1 MIHPLKEKTSKE
13 PLSSTL
19 VSNHF
24 LFKRILSFST
34 LFKLFFLGALGGVAY
49 FLLTLAK
56 TYEDSIY
63 FPVLAI
69 LTICLFFVIWFST
82 LFLFFSI
89 TSTKLE
95 RSLLRKMITLLLVM
109 GVLSAYFAVII
120 ENKSFSLVA
129 IFSSLLQGFG
139 VSENIFDYIFLVF
152 YIFIVPVI
160 EEIAKIFPII
170 ILMGNYAKISIN
182 ENKINT
188 RLTPSNRVIVLFG
201 AFFGGWFDLIEQF
214 LLYSQ
219 TSASSSIVNTLLFNR
234 SIYPL
239 HSVTTMITAFGI
251 GWIFNSRKKIS
262 KKIKALIFS
271 AFLIL
276 SSGMHG
282 LWNYY
287 SIISENPEINIQILS
302 ALGYISY
309 GLFAFFLLWIFLKI
323 PKFCPICYTE
333 HDSKECMDISK
344 ITGQEEKLL
353 LKKRNQSHLYHE
365 STNLMKCSVCQN
377 PMYNGLFC
385 LNCWSFPKLQCINCN
400 QILPPFS
407 RVCWSCG
414 TEVPTLYEKMTSSS
428 PPFYV
433 NVAVGFTRILGAGMI
448 ISFIFAFLTIENTL
462 EFLGNTIFLIA
473 ILLSLFITILW
484 YPFRENKVR
493 SMVSSITI
501 LSIIAFS
508 LIITSLYM
516 SVFAFLMIISIGQI
530 IYGILGM
537 CFLLLMIIGSG
548 YYLSKVIKG
557 AKLILT

>member
-1 MIHPLKEKTSKE
+1 MIHPSKEKTSKE
-13 PLSSTL
+13 PLTSTL

-24 LFKRILSFST
+24 LFKRIFSFST
-34 LFKLFFLGALGGVAY
+34 LFKLIFLGALGGAAY
-49 FLLTLAK
+49 FLLTLAR

-63 FPVLAI
+63 FPVLVI
-69 LTICLFFVIWFST
+69 LTICLFFVIWLAT

-95 RSLLRKMITLLLVM
+95 RSLLRKMITLPLVM

-129 IFSSLLQGFG
+129 VFSSLLQGFG

-152 YIFIVPVI
+152 YIFIIPVI
-160 EEIAKIFPII
+160 EEIAKVFPII
-170 ILMGNYAKISIN
+170 ILMGNYAKLSVN

-214 LLYSQ
+214 LSYSQ
-219 TSASSSIVNTLLFNR
+219 TSASSSIVGSLLFNR

-251 GWIFNSRKKIS
+251 GWIFNSRKKIN
-262 KKIKALIFS
+262 KKFKALIFIV
-271 AFLIL
+271 FLTL
-276 SSGMHG
+276 SSGLHG

-287 SIISENPEINIQILS
+287 SIISENPEVSLQILTVM
-302 ALGYISY
+302 GYISY

-333 HDSKECMDISK
+333 HDSKECIDISQITEQDEK
-344 ITGQEEKLL
+344 IL

-365 STNLMKCSVCQN
+365 ATNLMKCSVCQN
-377 PMYNGLFC
+377 PMYNGFFC

-433 NVAVGFTRILGAGMI
+433 NAAVGFTRILGAGMI
-448 ISFIFAFLTIENTL
+448 VSFIFAFLTIENTL

-473 ILLSLFITILW
+473 ILLSLFIAILW

-501 LSIIAFS
+501 LSIIALS

-530 IYGILGM
+530 VYGILGM

-548 YYLSKVIKG
+548 FYLSKAIKG
-557 AKLILT
+557 AKLIIS